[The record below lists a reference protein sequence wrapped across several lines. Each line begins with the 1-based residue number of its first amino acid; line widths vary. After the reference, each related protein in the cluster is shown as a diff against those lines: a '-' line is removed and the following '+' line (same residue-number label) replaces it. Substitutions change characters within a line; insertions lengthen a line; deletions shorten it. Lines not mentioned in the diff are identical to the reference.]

1 MSQETLG
8 TLPLVASVLAD
19 DAAFA
24 DRLRQE
30 CPNRKMAVWL
40 RRVRKGLL
48 DYTQKDTPEFFFR
61 DVFAALQTIKHEP
74 QGTQLRM
81 NAHAFRAATRL
92 ATSMVAYSLRWMQ
105 LGTIHRFPVW
115 DTTRQILGAFCK
127 AHEHTDE
134 DTASKTDFEFVVFV
148 VFDALKSAKGIAGG
162 IPLEIAL
169 ARALGVIWLY
179 ASGGVR

>member
-1 MSQETLG
+1 MSQETS
-8 TLPLVASVLAD
+8 TALPLVASVLAD

-24 DRLRQE
+24 DLLRQK
-30 CPNRKMAVWL
+30 CPNKKMALWL

-48 DYTQKDTPEFFFR
+48 GYTQKDTPEFFFR
-61 DVFAALQTIKHEP
+61 DVFVSLQTIKHEP

-81 NAHAFRAATRL
+81 NAYAFRAATRV

-105 LGTIHRFPVW
+105 LGTIYGFPV
-115 DTTRQILGAFCK
+115 DATRQILGAICK
-127 AHEHTDE
+127 AHKHTDE
-134 DTASKTDFEFVVFV
+134 DTASKTDFEFVCFV
-148 VFDALKSAKGIAGG
+148 VFDALKSAKGIDDS

-179 ASGGVR
+179 ATGGAR